1 MSKDV
6 MLCAAVRLSVFKDG
20 LRQRALKCL
29 TAAMAANPVLA
40 FAGAAGADI
49 AGMGDSAAVGAT
61 SLKKSALTIAQFVG
75 VIFVIGGLVA
85 AKNKKDN
92 PQIKIGAIVASIL
105 FGVCLVVVP
114 EIIKRSQAQVGL
126 APVDVG

>member
-1 MSKDV
+1 MFKDV

-20 LRQRALKCL
+20 LRQRVLKGL

-40 FAGAAGADI
+40 FAGADI

-61 SLKKSALTIAQFVG
+61 SLRKSALTIAQFAG

-92 PQIKIGAIVASIL
+92 PQIKIGAIIASIL

>member
-20 LRQRALKCL
+20 LRQRVLKGL

-40 FAGAAGADI
+40 FAGADI

-92 PQIKIGAIVASIL
+92 PQIKIGAIIASIL

-126 APVDVG
+126 SPVDVG

>member
-6 MLCAAVRLSVFKDG
+6 MLCAAVRISVFKDG
-20 LRQRALKCL
+20 LRQRVLKFL

-40 FAGAAGADI
+40 FAGADI

-61 SLKKSALTIAQFVG
+61 SLKKSTLTIAQFVG

>member
-20 LRQRALKCL
+20 LRQRVLKGL

-40 FAGAAGADI
+40 FAGADI
-49 AGMGDSAAVGAT
+49 AGMGNSAAVGAT
-61 SLKKSALTIAQFVG
+61 SLRKSALTIAQFVG

>member
-20 LRQRALKCL
+20 LRQRVLKVL

-40 FAGAAGADI
+40 FAGADI

-61 SLKKSALTIAQFVG
+61 SLRKSALTIAQFAG

-92 PQIKIGAIVASIL
+92 PQIKIGAIIASIL

>member
-6 MLCAAVRLSVFKDG
+6 MLCAAVRLSVFKDSLRKRVMKG
-20 LRQRALKCL
+20 LMG
-29 TAAMAANPVLA
+29 TMAASPVLA
-40 FAGAAGADI
+40 FAADDI
-49 AGMGDSAAVGAT
+49 AGMGDAAATGAT
-61 SLKKSALTIAQFVG
+61 SMQKSALTIAQFAG
-75 VIFVIGGLVA
+75 VVFVIGGLVA

-92 PQIKIGAIVASIL
+92 PQIKTGAIIAAIL

-126 APVDVG
+126 SPVDVG

>member
-1 MSKDV
+1 MFKDV

-20 LRQRALKCL
+20 LRQRVLKGL

-40 FAGAAGADI
+40 FAGADI

-61 SLKKSALTIAQFVG
+61 SLRKSALTIAQFAG

-92 PQIKIGAIVASIL
+92 PQIKIGAIIASIL
-105 FGVCLVVVP
+105 FGLV
-114 EIIKRSQAQVGL
+114 
-126 APVDVG
+126 

>member
-20 LRQRALKCL
+20 LRQRVLKGL

-40 FAGAAGADI
+40 FAGADI

-61 SLKKSALTIAQFVG
+61 SLKKSALTIAQFAG

-92 PQIKIGAIVASIL
+92 PQIKIGAIIASIL

-126 APVDVG
+126 SPVDVG

>member
-20 LRQRALKCL
+20 LRQRVLKVM
-29 TAAMAANPVLA
+29 TAAIAANPVLA
-40 FAGAAGADI
+40 FAGADI

-61 SLKKSALTIAQFVG
+61 SLRKSALTIAQFAG

-92 PQIKIGAIVASIL
+92 PQIKIGAIIASIL

>member
-20 LRQRALKCL
+20 LRQRVLKCL

-40 FAGAAGADI
+40 FAGADI

-61 SLKKSALTIAQFVG
+61 SLKKSALTIAQFAG

-92 PQIKIGAIVASIL
+92 PQIKIGAIIASIL

-126 APVDVG
+126 SPVDVG

>member
-20 LRQRALKCL
+20 LRKRVMKGLMG
-29 TAAMAANPVLA
+29 TMAASPVLA
-40 FAGAAGADI
+40 FAADDI
-49 AGMGDSAAVGAT
+49 AGMGDAAATGAT
-61 SLKKSALTIAQFVG
+61 SMQKSALTIAQFAG
-75 VIFVIGGLVA
+75 VVFVIGGLVA

-92 PQIKIGAIVASIL
+92 PQIKTGAIIAAIL

-126 APVDVG
+126 SPVDVG

>member
-20 LRQRALKCL
+20 LRQRVLKCL

-40 FAGAAGADI
+40 FAGADI

-61 SLKKSALTIAQFVG
+61 SLRKSALTIAQFAG

-92 PQIKIGAIVASIL
+92 PQIKIGAIIASIL

>member
-20 LRQRALKCL
+20 LRQRVLKCL

-49 AGMGDSAAVGAT
+49 AGMGNSAAVGAK
-61 SLKKSALTIAQFVG
+61 SLQKNALTIAQFVG
-75 VIFVIGGLVA
+75 VVFVITGLVA

-92 PQIKIGAIVASIL
+92 PQIKTGHIVGSIL
-105 FGVCLVVVP
+105 FGVCLAVIP

>member
-20 LRQRALKCL
+20 LRQRVLKGL

-40 FAGAAGADI
+40 FAGADI
-49 AGMGDSAAVGAT
+49 AGMGNSAAVGAK
-61 SLKKSALTIAQFVG
+61 SLQKNALVIAQFVG
-75 VIFVIGGLVA
+75 VVFVIGGLVA

-92 PQIKIGAIVASIL
+92 PQIKTGHIVGSIL
-105 FGVCLVVVP
+105 FGVCLAVIP